1 VAALSPP
8 QGRPCS
14 DIIPDQIRQPA
25 GVPPDRQFRVA
36 INKCPHDIV
45 PACAHRP
52 APIRTQKLAS
62 GKSQERESSE
72 SPMLN
77 AFCRVA
83 PSVLF
88 NFLAIR
94 DAAVFFFAIVFSS
107 RTSVAVQARRF
118 FDFLGINPPLQE
130 RPICIP

>member
-77 AFCRVA
+77 AFCRGRALGSFQLPGDLRRGGFLLRHRLQFTNFGRRPSA
-83 PSVLF
+83 PL
-88 NFLAIR
+88 L
-94 DAAVFFFAIVFSS
+94 
-107 RTSVAVQARRF
+107 
-118 FDFLGINPPLQE
+118 
-130 RPICIP
+130 